1 MRTAQVPRNW
11 DDTWHFAAGLHY
23 RINGKWLLQ
32 GGMAYDTNPV
42 DAEDRTADMPLDRQV
57 RFSLG
62 VRHEQSKNVSTGFI
76 FEYIDF
82 GSAKIKSSS
91 LLAGD
96 LIGEYDKNEAF
107 LLVFNVNWR

>member
-1 MRTAQVPRNW
+1 
-11 DDTWHFAAGLHY
+11 
-23 RINGKWLLQ
+23 
-32 GGMAYDTNPV
+32 MAYDTNPV